1 MREGLCEAL
10 FKGLRAGFVHRFV
23 CEGLFARLLFKG
35 FVCGFVCGF
44 VRGLCEGLCKG
55 LFKGLLQRFACEGF
69 VGGFV

>member
-10 FKGLRAGFVHRFV
+10 FKGLRAGFVQRFV
-23 CEGLFARLLFKG
+23 CEGLFARLLFK
-35 FVCGFVCGF
+35 GFVCGF